1 MTTGSS
7 GTRAGLAF
15 PHRRFGQR
23 PPEISERLRLDKI
36 VAGLGQRGGSDSAE
50 EAKMQKS
57 EKQLQVKLKKGTIF
71 YPNANTQAE
80 GFFSSL
86 HLSAH
91 ILGVLLPSGQ
101 MISISTST
109 SGPGRAGPRSGRSPN
124 SDHNHKKKKKSTL
137 QAGGPQSSPQTIKI

>member
-1 MTTGSS
+1 M
-7 GTRAGLAF
+7 LAW
-15 PHRRFGQR
+15 RSLTDASDNDRQRFL
-23 PPEISERLRLDKI
+23 SERLRLDKI

-71 YPNANTQAE
+71 YPDANTQAE

-109 SGPGRAGPRSGRSPN
+109 SGPGRASLWKES
-124 SDHNHKKKKKSTL
+124 
-137 QAGGPQSSPQTIKI
+137 QFGPQS